1 MKTRVVSPLIAVLLV
16 APLAMAQLP
25 VDSQFPSSA
34 IGPSR
39 GMDRGPNSMDYT
51 LTGTVTDSQNHPLKQ
66 AHITISELG
75 TGRVMGSS
83 LSSETGAYQFPD
95 LPPGEY
101 LVTATSGLY
110 QVQHQIS
117 LDSLSSTLDLRI
129 PVQHDN
135 GGVIGGNTVSVRQFE
150 VPKKARK
157 LLQEARKAYDDKQK
171 DKAIQRTDAAL
182 QQYPD
187 FGEALTLRAVLYLQ
201 DNQIDQAR
209 KLSEKAIK
217 ADPSYGLGYVVLG
230 AAYNMLTRFDDA
242 LRVLGHAFSF
252 TPDSWQGYY
261 ESARAHLG
269 KKDYRKALED
279 TNRAAQ
285 YAPKN
290 FTQIHLMR
298 AQAELGL
305 QDYSQAAVALQA
317 YLKADPK
324 GSEAAEAQRML
335 DQIQSSAPDAVTPP
349 DTATATQ

>member
-1 MKTRVVSPLIAVLLV
+1 MITRVISPLIAVLLV
-16 APLAMAQLP
+16 APLAVAQLP

-34 IGPSR
+34 IGRSR
-39 GMDRGPNSMDYT
+39 GMDALSGMNYT
-51 LTGTVTDSQNHPLKQ
+51 LTGTVTDLQNHPLKQ
-66 AHITISELG
+66 AHITITELG
-75 TGRVMGSS
+75 TGRVLGSS
-83 LSSETGAYQFPD
+83 MSSESGAYVLPD

-101 LVTATSGLY
+101 LITATSGLY

-117 LDSLSSTLDLRI
+117 LNSLSMKLDLQI
-129 PVQHDN
+129 PVQRDN
-135 GGVIGGNTVSVRQFE
+135 GGVIGGDTVSVHQFE

-157 LLQEARKAYDDKQK
+157 LLQEARKAYQDKEK
-171 DKAIQRTDAAL
+171 NKAIQRTDAAL
-182 QQYPD
+182 EQYPD

-217 ADPSYGLGYVVLG
+217 ADPTYGLGYVVLG

-261 ESARAHLG
+261 EAARAHMG

-285 YAPKN
+285 FAPKN

-305 QDYSQAAVALQA
+305 QDYSQAAVSLKA
-317 YLKADPK
+317 YLEADPK
-324 GSEAAEAQRML
+324 GSEAAEAQRIL
-335 DQIQSSAPDAVTPP
+335 DQIQSSSPAAAPSP
-349 DTATATQ
+349 DPTTATQ